1 MAARGRES
9 VRPQFRIRPAK
20 PTDVPALFQ
29 MKTALARGEGQEE
42 VLRASERDWL
52 RDGFG
57 PDARFRA
64 FVSEAEGRLC
74 GMIVYNPFYMTALGG
89 DVFAIQD
96 LFVEPGM
103 RKLGIGRA
111 LIAHVAAVAVGD
123 GVPLIQLVVH
133 EDNPAR
139 KFYRRLGFGHLRECL
154 TYAIGGQ
161 PMLELSLAVTE
172 TLLPR

>member
-1 MAARGRES
+1 MQ
-9 VRPQFRIRPAK
+9 PQFRIRPAR

-29 MKTALARGEGQEE
+29 MKEALALSEGNDA

-64 FVSEAEGRLC
+64 FVAEAEGRLL
-74 GMIVYNPFYMTALGG
+74 GMVVYNPFYMTALGG
-89 DVFAIQD
+89 NVLAIQD
-96 LFVEPGM
+96 LFVEPAA
-103 RKLGIGRA
+103 RKRGIARA
-111 LIAHVAAVAVGD
+111 LVAHVAAVAVDEGI
-123 GVPLIQLVVH
+123 PLIQLVVH

-139 KFYRRLGFGHLRECL
+139 KFYHRLGFGHLRECL

-161 PMLELSLAVTE
+161 PMLELSLAAGE
-172 TLLPR
+172 TLMPR

>member
-1 MAARGRES
+1 
-9 VRPQFRIRPAK
+9 VQPQFRIRPAK

-29 MKTALARGEGQEE
+29 MKAALARSEGHEE

-57 PDARFRA
+57 PNARFRA
-64 FVSEAEGRLC
+64 FVAEAEGRLC

-96 LFVEPGM
+96 LFVEPAM

-111 LIAHVAAVAVGD
+111 LIAHVAAVAVD
-123 GVPLIQLVVH
+123 EGVPLIQLVVH
-133 EDNPAR
+133 EDNAAR

-154 TYAIGGQ
+154 TYALGGQ
-161 PMLELSLAVTE
+161 PMLELSLGVGE
-172 TLLPR
+172 TLVPR

>member
-1 MAARGRES
+1 MQ
-9 VRPQFRIRPAK
+9 PQFRIRPAR

-29 MKTALARGEGQEE
+29 MKEALARGEGNEA

-64 FVSEAEGRLC
+64 FVAEADGRLC

-96 LFVEPGM
+96 LFVEPAA
-103 RKLGIGRA
+103 RKRGIARA
-111 LIAHVAAVAVGD
+111 LIAHVAAVAVSE

-133 EDNPAR
+133 EGNPAR
-139 KFYRRLGFGHLRECL
+139 KFYRRIGFGHLRECL

-161 PMLELSLAVTE
+161 PMLELSLTVGE
-172 TLLPR
+172 TLVPR

>member
-1 MAARGRES
+1 MQ
-9 VRPQFRIRPAK
+9 PQFRIRPAK

-29 MKTALARGEGQEE
+29 MKQTLARAEGNEA

-64 FVSEAEGRLC
+64 FVAEAHGRLC
-74 GMIVYNPFYMTALGG
+74 GMVVYNPFYMTALGG
-89 DVFAIQD
+89 DVLAIQD
-96 LFVEPGM
+96 LYVEPTR

-111 LIAHVAAVAVGD
+111 LIAHVAAVAVSD

-139 KFYRRLGFGHLRECL
+139 EFYRRLGFGHLRECL

-161 PMLELSLAVTE
+161 PMLELSLAVSE
-172 TLLPR
+172 TLVPR

>member
-1 MAARGRES
+1 
-9 VRPQFRIRPAK
+9 VQPQFRIRPAR
-20 PTDVPALFQ
+20 PTDVPALFH
-29 MKTALARGEGQEE
+29 MKEALAREEGNDA

-64 FVSEAEGRLC
+64 FVAEAEGRLL

-96 LFVEPGM
+96 LFVEPAA
-103 RKLGIGRA
+103 RKRGIARA
-111 LIAHVAAVAVGD
+111 LIAHVAAVAVSEGI
-123 GVPLIQLVVH
+123 PLIQLVVH

-139 KFYRRLGFGHLRECL
+139 KFYRRIGFGHLRECL

-161 PMLELSLAVTE
+161 PMLELSLAVGE
-172 TLLPR
+172 TLVPR